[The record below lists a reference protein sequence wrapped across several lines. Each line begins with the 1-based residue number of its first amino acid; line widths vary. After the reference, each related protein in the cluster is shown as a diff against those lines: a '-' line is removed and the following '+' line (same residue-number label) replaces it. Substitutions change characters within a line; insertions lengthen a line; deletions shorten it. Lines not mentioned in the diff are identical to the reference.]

1 MPIEGESMGK
11 IRIAVQLFS
20 VRNDCARDLE
30 GTLKAIAD
38 MGYEGVEFAGY
49 YGRSAEELRSLLDK
63 FGLEVAGSHVSV
75 EAIMEDKLEETIR
88 FNKALGNKYII
99 VPWIPES
106 MRNSKEAWL
115 KTAQLF
121 NKVAER
127 LKKENMYVGYHN
139 HTEEFKKFNG
149 EMGWD
154 IFAKATSHDVVLQ
167 VDVGNAM
174 HGGLS
179 IEEVLDIIRRYP
191 GRIKTIHLKEYS
203 RKDPNA
209 ILGEGEVRWGEL
221 IRLCQETGGT
231 EWYIVEQ
238 ESYKYP
244 PMECIKRC
252 LENLKK
258 IIENL

>member
-1 MPIEGESMGK
+1 MGK

-121 NKVAER
+121 NKVVQWR
-127 LKKENMYVGYHN
+127 DGLGYIC
-139 HTEEFKKFNG
+139 E
-149 EMGWD
+149 
-154 IFAKATSHDVVLQ
+154 SH
-167 VDVGNAM
+167 
-174 HGGLS
+174 
-179 IEEVLDIIRRYP
+179 IP
-191 GRIKTIHLKEYS
+191 
-203 RKDPNA
+203 
-209 ILGEGEVRWGEL
+209 
-221 IRLCQETGGT
+221 
-231 EWYIVEQ
+231 
-238 ESYKYP
+238 
-244 PMECIKRC
+244 
-252 LENLKK
+252 
-258 IIENL
+258 